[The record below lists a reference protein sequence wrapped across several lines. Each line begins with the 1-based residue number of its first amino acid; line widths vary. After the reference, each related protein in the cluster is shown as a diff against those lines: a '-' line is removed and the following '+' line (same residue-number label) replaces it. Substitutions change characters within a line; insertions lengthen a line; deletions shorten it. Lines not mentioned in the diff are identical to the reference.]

1 VSGTLK
7 VNRKALRI
15 QGLDLFKTY
24 GVQYAPSGN
33 EFYVDPNSLVAGDT
47 VSAVVLSSPGFVSN
61 ASAGTHLVTVGNA
74 TGRGLANYDI
84 SYANATLHISK
95 KNVTVA
101 ARALSKMYGT
111 GYVFTGKEFD
121 TD

>member
-1 VSGTLK
+1 
-7 VNRKALRI
+7 
-15 QGLDLFKTY
+15 
-24 GVQYAPSGN
+24 
-33 EFYVDPNSLVAGDT
+33 
-47 VSAVVLSSPGFVSN
+47 
-61 ASAGTHLVTVGNA
+61 
-74 TGRGLANYDI
+74 LANYDI

-121 TD
+121 TDRSQFAGTDSIGSVQLSSNATALKAQVGDHNITLLSVSGSGLDNYDIKLVNAIFYCTTNAGDDYCPRC